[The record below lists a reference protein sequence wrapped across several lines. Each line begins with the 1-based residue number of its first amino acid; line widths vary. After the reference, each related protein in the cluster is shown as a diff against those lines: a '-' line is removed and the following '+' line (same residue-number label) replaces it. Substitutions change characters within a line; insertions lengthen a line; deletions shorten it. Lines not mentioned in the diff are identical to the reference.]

1 MIIGGLGQCL
11 LGMRH
16 AFYLLR
22 IRGSNLN
29 AYFAQTIMCGVQ
41 RIDMSSDTESEPR
54 TSAGGARN
62 SLPLLRLH
70 YHALSGPEKAKW
82 VEEVNPL

>member
-1 MIIGGLGQCL
+1 
-11 LGMRH
+11 
-16 AFYLLR
+16 
-22 IRGSNLN
+22 
-29 AYFAQTIMCGVQ
+29 MCGVQ